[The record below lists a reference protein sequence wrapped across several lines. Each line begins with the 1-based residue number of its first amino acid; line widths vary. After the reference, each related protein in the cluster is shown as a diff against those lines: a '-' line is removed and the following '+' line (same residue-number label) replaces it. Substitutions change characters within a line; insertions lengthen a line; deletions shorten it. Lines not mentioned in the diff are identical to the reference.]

1 MTDIQILLK
10 FLKNGVNFTSLASII
25 YSLSSHEIIAS
36 IIYSL
41 SSHEIIE
48 HLKKRQNKLIQ
59 YTQKI
64 ERKYKRERN
73 IWT

>member
-25 YSLSSHEIIAS
+25 YSLSSHET
-36 IIYSL
+36 
-41 SSHEIIE
+41 IE